1 MSESFLP
8 GDKGSTPTR
17 SEYAYGDVPPSQ
29 PLIPPPPI
37 RLTFTHWVILVIAVI
52 GFAYDT
58 YALLVMP
65 LIARP
70 ALAGLLHV
78 DPNTESGNAAV
89 RAWTVYIMWGSAICG
104 GVFGLLGGYLTDWFG
119 RRTVLTY
126 SILLYAFSA
135 LASGFA
141 NSPEMLLV
149 LRCTTFIGVCV
160 EFIAAVAWLAELFPN
175 PRQREAVLGY
185 TQAFSSIGGLLI
197 TATYWLVNK
206 YRGDLPAIFGD
217 HETWRYAL
225 ISGVIP
231 AIPLIVI
238 RPFLPESPAWKAAAA
253 KSGTLQVAP
262 TFWSCFART
271 YLRTTLVT
279 AALFACAFGA
289 AFGAIQLTPQFVPGL
304 NPNLAP
310 LLSKRAQ
317 FEATTNPE
325 KLKDLEKR
333 ANAQKAF
340 GEAKEKKT
348 SPGRRW
354 SKRRPPPSAH
364 GVGAYKTKLL
374 GGQHRRRQGKRK
386 SATAQRRD

>member
-1 MSESFLP
+1 MSES
-8 GDKGSTPTR
+8 
-17 SEYAYGDVPPSQ
+17 PS
-29 PLIPPPPI
+29 IPPPPI

-70 ALAGLLHV
+70 ALSALLHV
-78 DPNTESGNAAV
+78 DPNTESGNTSI
-89 RAWTVYIMWGSAICG
+89 RTWTVYIMWGSAVCG
-104 GVFGLLGGYLTDWFG
+104 GVFGLLGGYLTDWLG

-126 SILLYAFSA
+126 SILLYAISA

-141 NSPEMLLV
+141 TSPEMLLI

-175 PRQREAVLGY
+175 PKQREAVLGY

-197 TATYWLVNK
+197 TATYWLVNN

-231 AIPLIVI
+231 AIPLILI
-238 RPFLPESPAWKAAAA
+238 RPFLPESPAWQRKRA
-253 KSGTLQVAP
+253 SGVLQRP
-262 TFWSCFART
+262 NFLELFQSG

-279 AALFACAFGA
+279 AKHCSRA
-289 AFGAIQLTPQFVPGL
+289 ASERR
-304 NPNLAP
+304 LAP
-310 LLSKRAQ
+310 S
-317 FEATTNPE
+317 
-325 KLKDLEKR
+325 
-333 ANAQKAF
+333 
-340 GEAKEKKT
+340 
-348 SPGRRW
+348 S
-354 SKRRPPPSAH
+354 
-364 GVGAYKTKLL
+364 
-374 GGQHRRRQGKRK
+374 
-386 SATAQRRD
+386 